1 MIFVFLALINF
12 IIHLYI
18 IFIRMW
24 DKINVN
30 RYENVINTTLFQIIG
45 IHI

>member
-1 MIFVFLALINF
+1 MIFVFLALIDF

-18 IFIRMW
+18 IFIRMC

-30 RYENVINTTLFQIIG
+30 RYENVINTTVFQIIE
-45 IHI
+45 IHL